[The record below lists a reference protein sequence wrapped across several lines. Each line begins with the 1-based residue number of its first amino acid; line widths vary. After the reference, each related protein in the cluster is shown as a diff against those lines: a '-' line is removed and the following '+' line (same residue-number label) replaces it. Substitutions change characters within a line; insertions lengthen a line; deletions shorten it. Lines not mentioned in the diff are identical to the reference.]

1 MKLLLIIL
9 LQCLAITTSFSFY
22 NSNAYNSNAYNSNA
36 YNSNAYNSNA
46 YNSNAYNSN
55 AYNSNIFNS
64 GLIPIKYC
72 NSFLSYS
79 MSTSSM
85 LLPSPSPTNI
95 FLSYSNNQPTYLSYV
110 VSNVLILS
118 SYNSFYLISSAR
130 LSLPLI
136 STPTPMPT
144 TKNVFLSYSNN
155 QPTYISYVVSNFL
168 ILSSC
173 NSFYL
178 ISSASPTPMP
188 TPKNIYISYSNNQPT
203 YLSYVVSNVLILSSY
218 NSFYLISSASPSLPL
233 TPRPTTSPTPKNNY
247 ISYSNNQPTYLSYVV
262 SNDLLLSSHNS
273 FYLIS
278 SASPS
283 LPRTPSPSQ
292 SPSVKPSQSPSVKP
306 SQSPSV
312 KPSQSPS
319 VKPSQ
324 SPSVKPSPKPSV
336 SPIISFDT
344 KIAFSNFNSVELDI
358 DSQNAV
364 IIASADAMNI
374 SASFVKYIG
383 TIVQTRRRLL
393 NKVFNLIVLLQTT
406 IPLEGQF
413 ASFKSN
419 PSALYLSLTTNLENS
434 VDSGAFVKS
443 LPPSF
448 ANSTILSV
456 ENGKYVVISPPVP
469 IKKTADLS
477 ILYIVLF
484 LLGILVF
491 VKIGYDVQTKKKWY
505 KKSVLILQNVSK
517 KIKKRHDQKNRI
529 DNLKFLSEHNNSSQT
544 FVTEKSIDH
553 EEIFCSITDWN
564 AYNENAKKT

>member
-9 LQCLAITTSFSFY
+9 LQCLAITTSFSF
-22 NSNAYNSNAYNSNA
+22 
-36 YNSNAYNSNA
+36 YNSNA

-306 SQSPSV
+306 S
-312 KPSQSPS
+312 
-319 VKPSQ
+319 
-324 SPSVKPSPKPSV
+324 PKPSV